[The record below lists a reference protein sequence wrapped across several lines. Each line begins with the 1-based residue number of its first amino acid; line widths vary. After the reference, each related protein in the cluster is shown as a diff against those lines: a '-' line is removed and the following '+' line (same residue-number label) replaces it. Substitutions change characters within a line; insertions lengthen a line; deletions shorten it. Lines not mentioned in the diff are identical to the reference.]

1 MNLDVLTIGVDPGGS
16 MTVEDSIF
24 AASFNEPLI
33 HQVVIAYLARQRQGT
48 KAQKSRGAV
57 SGGGAKPW
65 RQKGSGRARVG
76 SSRNPIWRGGGVTFA
91 AQPRSFS
98 QKINRKMYRGA
109 VRSIISELVRTDR
122 LAVVD
127 AISIRSP
134 KTRELLTVLKNLGVE
149 KGLLVSD
156 VHDDNLYL
164 AARNLPHL
172 DVCHVDQVTPVELV
186 RFDRIVITKLAVEK
200 LEARLV

>member
-1 MNLDVLTIGVDPGGS
+1 MNLDVLTIGGDPGGS

-48 KAQKSRGAV
+48 KAQKSRAGV

-122 LAVVD
+122 LVVVD